1 MTGTA
6 TTNGTAPPD
15 AEEAAGV
22 HGSGKA
28 ALWAPGTTVAESRY
42 DLYLR
47 EVEERRTAMRDD
59 LQELLEAEQH
69 VRDELEDALAAS
81 RDREKALVRAL
92 SALQDEPAA
101 PAAPTKAKAKAK
113 QQTTPLVSEDKV
125 ERVLQALVTL
135 SGDGPR
141 RGCRGWRGGG
151 SSSASTSATRAATS
165 ATTGTGGR
173 CTLSGGDRRPSAT
186 TSRRGRC
193 GRRRRRRSRTRAITR
208 SRCCRASSRRGTA
221 RCRSRSAR

>member
-113 QQTTPLVSEDKV
+113 AKQQTTPLVSEDKV

-135 SGDGPR
+135 SGDGPVTRTQIVERTAIGHEAVR
-141 RGCRGWRGGG
+141 RALDLLREREAIRVAGRGRGGG
-151 SSSASTSATRAATS
+151 ILWAPMPVADDAPNA
-165 ATTGTGGR
+165 
-173 CTLSGGDRRPSAT
+173 
-186 TSRRGRC
+186 
-193 GRRRRRRSRTRAITR
+193 
-208 SRCCRASSRRGTA
+208 
-221 RCRSRSAR
+221 

>member
-135 SGDGPR
+135 SGDGPVTRTQIVERTAIGHEAVR
-141 RGCRGWRGGG
+141 RALDLLREREAIRVAGRGRGGG
-151 SSSASTSATRAATS
+151 ILWAPMPVADDAPNA
-165 ATTGTGGR
+165 
-173 CTLSGGDRRPSAT
+173 
-186 TSRRGRC
+186 
-193 GRRRRRRSRTRAITR
+193 
-208 SRCCRASSRRGTA
+208 
-221 RCRSRSAR
+221 